1 MLIIALLLLG
11 LAFAGSWI
19 LNQATSGS
27 NPSNLLPWFGAT
39 AGVIIALGLLVY
51 VRSRRGT
58 ADQ

>member
-19 LNQATSGS
+19 VSEATPGS
-27 NPSNLLPWFGAT
+27 DPSLLLPWFGAA

-58 ADQ
+58 DDQ